1 MDRNAIMQTLTTLGA
16 THERLATAMFGV
28 DSHPGLAFLRGSG
41 LAGRTAERAATLAP
55 EVRVLWAHFTA
66 IGEVLDR
73 ARTIRASHRRLDD
86 ADWDALELLLDEPVV
101 ALDAAGL
108 PVDRS
113 AGTVARLER
122 VVDLAAA
129 LERRATELSGHL
141 SEVDSAW
148 SAVAAQW
155 SPLTE
160 ACEAAAAQAATLG
173 EPQLTAALSARLT
186 AARTEE
192 LADPLTAA
200 PGGQLRPASR
210 TRLRELTTELETVR
224 RRLAELA
231 GLRDGHPARV
241 AGLHALVDQLA
252 EEEHRTRDAYAQ
264 AQRKIADSRLPPAPA
279 ASAVLRARLPD
290 PHAVHSGRLL
300 RRAEELAGLER
311 SVRQALERAGE
322 LRGAAEGLIA
332 RRDELRGRLDAYR
345 AKAARSGFAEE
356 AGLTD
361 RYQAAHDLLYTAPCR
376 LAAATQAVH
385 AYQQALNDLIAAAK
399 ESKP

>member
-173 EPQLTAALSARLT
+173 EPQLTAALSVRLT

-210 TRLRELTTELETVR
+210 TRLRELTTELEAVR
-224 RRLAELA
+224 RRLADLVA
-231 GLRDGHPARV
+231 LRDGYPARV

-264 AQRKIADSRLPPAPA
+264 AQRKIADARLPPAPA
-279 ASAVLRARLPD
+279 AAAVLRARLPD
-290 PHAVHSGRLL
+290 PKAVHSGRLL

>member
-1 MDRNAIMQTLTTLGA
+1 MDRNAIIQTLTTLGA

-41 LAGRTAERAATLAP
+41 LTGRTAERAATLAP

-66 IGEVLDR
+66 IGEVLER

-113 AGTVARLER
+113 ASTVARMER

-129 LERRATELSGHL
+129 LERRAAELTGHL

-160 ACEAAAAQAATLG
+160 AGDAAAAEAAALG
-173 EPQLTAALSARLT
+173 EPQLTAALSARLA

-200 PGGQLRPASR
+200 PGGQPRPASR
-210 TRLRELTTELETVR
+210 TRLRELTTELEGVR
-224 RRLAELA
+224 RRLADLVA
-231 GLRDGHPARV
+231 LRDGYPARV
-241 AGLHALVDQLA
+241 AGLHALVDELA

-264 AQRKIADSRLPPAPA
+264 AQRKIADPRLPPAPA

-290 PHAVHSGRLL
+290 AHGVHSGRLPRL
-300 RRAEELAGLER
+300 ADELAGLDR
-311 SVRQALERAGE
+311 SVRQALRRARE
-322 LRGAAEGLIA
+322 LREAAEGLIA

-361 RYQAAHDLLYTAPCR
+361 GYQTAHDLLYTAPCR
-376 LAAATQAVH
+376 LPAATQAVH
-385 AYQQALNDLIAAAK
+385 AYQQALNDLIVAAK

>member
-231 GLRDGHPARV
+231 GLRDGYPARV

-361 RYQAAHDLLYTAPCR
+361 RYQAAHDLLFTAPCR

>member
-1 MDRNAIMQTLTTLGA
+1 MDRNAIIQTLTTLGA

-210 TRLRELTTELETVR
+210 TRLRELTAELETVR

-290 PHAVHSGRLL
+290 PKAVHSGRLL

>member
-1 MDRNAIMQTLTTLGA
+1 MDRNAIIQTLTTLGA

-41 LAGRTAERAATLAP
+41 LTGRTAERAATLAP

-66 IGEVLDR
+66 IGEVLER

-113 AGTVARLER
+113 ASTVARMER

-129 LERRATELSGHL
+129 LERRAAELTGHL

-155 SPLTE
+155 SRLTE
-160 ACEAAAAQAATLG
+160 AGEAAAAEAATLG
-173 EPQLTAALSARLT
+173 EPQLTAALSGRLT

-200 PGGQLRPASR
+200 PGGQPRPASR
-210 TRLRELTTELETVR
+210 TRLRELTTELEAVR
-224 RRLAELA
+224 RRLADLVA
-231 GLRDGHPARV
+231 LRDGYPARV
-241 AGLHALVDQLA
+241 AGLHALVDELA

-264 AQRKIADSRLPPAPA
+264 AHRKIADPRLPPAPA

-290 PHAVHSGRLL
+290 PNGVHSGRL
-300 RRAEELAGLER
+300 RRLADELAGLDR
-311 SVRQALERAGE
+311 SVRQALQRARE
-322 LRGAAEGLIA
+322 LRDAAEGLIA

-361 RYQAAHDLLYTAPCR
+361 GYQTAHDLLYTAPCR
-376 LAAATQAVH
+376 LPAATQAVH
-385 AYQQALNDLIAAAK
+385 AYQQALNDLIVAAK

>member
-264 AQRKIADSRLPPAPA
+264 AQRKIADPRLPPAPA

-290 PHAVHSGRLL
+290 PRAVHSGRLL

>member
-1 MDRNAIMQTLTTLGA
+1 MDRNAIMQALTTLGA

-231 GLRDGHPARV
+231 GLRDGYPARV